1 MGVMADWDGQAY
13 GDISDLQRAMAAE
26 SLSLVSLNGDER
38 VLDIGCGDGYV
49 TTQIADLLPDGS
61 ILGID
66 PSPRM
71 ITAARARSAPPDQ
84 GLRFET
90 GDVTTM
96 TFDAEFDVVVSFN
109 ALHWVHDQPA
119 AFARIAAALRP
130 AGRALVVYV
139 CAGERRTIEEVGM
152 MVAEDPRW
160 SRAFEDFEAPFEHPD
175 PDAFEAIV
183 DTAGLVVV
191 EKKIIDRS
199 WDFGSR
205 EAFTRWVQVGFSD
218 WTARIPQHDVDDFIS
233 AVVDEYEQVIGHS
246 GQFGFIQ
253 LRASL
258 QRA

>member
-1 MGVMADWDGQAY
+1 MADWDGTAY
-13 GDISDLQRAMAAE
+13 GDISELQRAMAAE
-26 SLSLVSLNGDER
+26 SLSLVSLNGNEQ
-38 VLDIGCGDGYV
+38 VLDVGCGDGYV
-49 TTQIADLLPDGS
+49 TAQIADLLPEGS

-96 TFDAEFDVVVSFN
+96 TFDAQFDVVVSFN

-119 AFARIAAALRP
+119 AFGRIAAALRP
-130 AGRALVVYV
+130 GGRALVVFV
-139 CAGERRTIEEVGM
+139 CSGDRRTVEQVGM
-152 MVAEDPRW
+152 IVAEDPRW
-160 SRAFEDFEAPFEHPD
+160 STAFNGFEAPFEHPN
-175 PDAFEAIV
+175 PDMFDAIV
-183 DTAGLVVV
+183 DTAGLRVV
-191 EKKIIDRS
+191 EKKVIDRS

-205 EAFTRWVQVGFSD
+205 EAFERWCRVGFSD
-218 WTARIPQHDVDDFIS
+218 WTARIPQQDVDDFIG
-233 AVVDEYEQVIGHS
+233 AVVDEYEKVIGHP
-246 GQFGFIQ
+246 GRFGFMQ